1 MGSRSNVLRVVI
13 NDSII
18 IIIIIIIRCRLI
30 LIYSL
35 FSFLFYLSYP
45 LLLCIIK
52 EKDILSIL

>member
-13 NDSII
+13 NDSI

-45 LLLCIIK
+45 LLLRIIK